1 MMTESSDRHSL
12 SEALPLVSLEPGE
25 VVIAEGP
32 SMGFMYILA
41 EGELAVMKGDIQVA
55 SITEPGAVV
64 GEIAA
69 LLRLGHTA
77 TVKAVG
83 PARVFKIE
91 AAESFLKHHPDVL
104 FTVARLLARRLVD
117 ATTYLTD
124 VKRQYADR
132 DDHLGM
138 VDEVLSALVNQN
150 KADLKVVPRPK
161 RADPRL

>member
-1 MMTESSDRHSL
+1 MTESSERHSL
-12 SEALPLVSLEPGE
+12 AEALPLVSLAPGDI
-25 VVIAEGP
+25 VLAEGP

-55 SITEPGAVV
+55 SISEPGAVV

-69 LLRLGHTA
+69 LLGLGHTA

-83 PARVFKIE
+83 PARVYKIE

-150 KADLKVVPRPK
+150 KPDVKVVPRPK